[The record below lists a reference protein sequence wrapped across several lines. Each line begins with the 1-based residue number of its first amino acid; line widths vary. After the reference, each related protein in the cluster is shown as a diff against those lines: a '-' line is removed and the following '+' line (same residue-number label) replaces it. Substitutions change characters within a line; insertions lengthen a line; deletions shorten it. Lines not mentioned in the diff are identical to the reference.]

1 MKKTIALAAVLAGL
15 AACQSAAEKTADPTD
30 SVTSY
35 EAVAAV
41 PPAENTLTDQ
51 EKADGWML
59 LYDGTSKSGW
69 HVWHGKS
76 DGAAWKSDS
85 GTLRLDPKGMKDWQ
99 TIGGGD
105 LVTDSAFTNFHFS
118 VEWKVAD
125 SGNSGIIFLV
135 QEDAKYEHTWHT
147 GPEMQVLDNNGHP
160 DAKIIKHRAGDL
172 YDLISSA
179 KETVKK
185 AGEWNKAE
193 VIYNKGALDLI
204 LNGEKVV
211 STRLDDENWRKL
223 KAGSKFKDQPGFG
236 AFTSGHIA
244 LQDHGNKVWFRNIKI
259 KKIV

>member
-1 MKKTIALAAVLAGL
+1 MKLYQSLAILSLALGL
-15 AACQSAAEKTADPTD
+15 VACQGSTSEDTKTD
-30 SVTSY
+30 SATVKADAP
-35 EAVAAV
+35 AVV
-41 PPAENTLTDQ
+41 VAENVLTDQ
-51 EKADGWML
+51 EKAEGWEL
-59 LYDGTSKSGW
+59 LYDGQTSKGW
-69 HVWHGKS
+69 HIWHAKS
-76 DGAAWKSDS
+76 DGSAWKADS
-85 GTLRLDPKGMKDWQ
+85 GTLRLDPREMKDWQ
-99 TIGGGD
+99 TVGGGD

-160 DAKIIKHRAGDL
+160 DAKILKHRAGDL
-172 YDLISSA
+172 YDLISSS
-179 KETVKK
+179 KEVVKK

-211 STRLDDENWRKL
+211 STRLDDEQWKKL
-223 KAGSKFKDQPGFG
+223 KAGSKFKDRPGFG
-236 AFTSGHIA
+236 AFTGGHIA

-259 KKIV
+259 RKL

>member
-15 AACQSAAEKTADPTD
+15 AACQGAAEKTAVPTD
-30 SVTSY
+30 SVTST
-35 EAVAAV
+35 ATIAAAPV
-41 PPAENTLTDQ
+41 AENTLTDQ

-69 HVWHGKS
+69 HVWHSKS
-76 DGAAWKSDS
+76 DGSAWKADS
-85 GTLRLDPKGMKDWQ
+85 GTLRLDPKGTKDWQ

-211 STRLDDENWRKL
+211 STRLDDESWKKL

-244 LQDHGNKVWFRNIKI
+244 LQDHGNKVWYRNVKI